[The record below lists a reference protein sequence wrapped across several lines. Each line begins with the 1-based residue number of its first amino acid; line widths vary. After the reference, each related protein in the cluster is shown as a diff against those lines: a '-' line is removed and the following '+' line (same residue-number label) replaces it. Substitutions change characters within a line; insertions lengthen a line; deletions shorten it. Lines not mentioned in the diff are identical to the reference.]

1 MKYKILVADD
11 EIELLEVLELYFK
24 RENWEIIKAKDG
36 KEALEN
42 FEKADLVVLDIMMPE
57 VDGIEVLQE
66 IRKKSLIPVIM
77 LTAKSQDYDKIIG
90 LDLGADDYITKPYN
104 PMEVAARVKAQLRR
118 NYGALKSNKENK
130 EVVVG
135 NMRLNK
141 NTGEFFYNDSFIDLT
156 STEFKILTLFM
167 ENINIIFTKEQIFSY
182 VWEDEF
188 MNDENTI
195 MVHIS
200 RIRNKI
206 GDSNREIIKTIKGL
220 GYKMVEEDD

>member
-1 MKYKILVADD
+1 MKYRILVADD
-11 EIELLEVLELYFK
+11 EVELLEVLELYFN
-24 RENWEIIKAKDG
+24 RENWEIIKAKNG
-36 KEALEN
+36 KEALEK
-42 FEKADLVVLDIMMPE
+42 FEKAELVVLDIMMPE

-66 IRKKSLIPVIM
+66 IRKKSLVPVIM
-77 LTAKSQDYDKIIG
+77 LTAKSQDFDKIIG

-104 PMEVAARVKAQLRR
+104 PMEVVARIKAQLRR
-118 NYGALKSNKENK
+118 NYGTLKNKKENK

-135 NMRLNK
+135 NMSLNK
-141 NTGEFFYNDSFIDLT
+141 NTGEFFYNGMLIDLT

-206 GDSNREIIKTIKGL
+206 GDSNRNIIKTIKGL
-220 GYKMVEEDD
+220 GYKMVK